1 METKNSAGAVALTQ
15 KDKQT
20 LESMKTVA
28 DGIAAFLG
36 ENCEVVLH
44 SFDSLD
50 KSIFYIVNGQVTGRG
65 VGAPL
70 TDLGIKLFTE
80 SCNSN
85 KDVTECYY
93 SKTTDGKLLRSI
105 TVLIR
110 NCDRKPIGMMCI
122 NFNMDAPFTDILR
135 LFCINEQPE
144 TDKPTETFVN
154 SIEELIEVT
163 LKEARIAVNGDS
175 RIPNNVKNK
184 AIVCELIKKGI
195 FDIRGAIDIVALKLS
210 ISRYTIYNYIR
221 ENKFS
226 T

>member
-1 METKNSAGAVALTQ
+1 METKNSTSAMTFTQ
-15 KDKQT
+15 RDKQT

-50 KSIFYIVNGQVTGRG
+50 KSIFHIVNGQVTGRC

-70 TDLGIKLFTE
+70 TDLGMKLLTE

-93 SKTTDGKLLRSI
+93 SKTADDKLLRSI
-105 TVLIR
+105 TILIR
-110 NCDRKPIGMMCI
+110 NGDGKPIGMMCI
-122 NFNMDAPFTDILR
+122 NFNMDAPLADVLR
-135 LFCINEQPE
+135 LFCAKGQPE
-144 TDKPTETFVN
+144 TDKSQETFVT

-163 LKEARIAVNGDS
+163 LRDARAAVSGDDS
-175 RIPNNVKNK
+175 IPNNAKNK

-210 ISRYTIYNYIR
+210 VSRYTIYNYIR
-221 ENKFS
+221 ESKFF